1 MKIGYA
7 RVSTLEQNLDRQ
19 IDQLKAEGCERIFC
33 DKMSGK
39 IKDRPELVRMMD
51 MLRAGDVVVVSELSR
66 LSRSLRDLR
75 DTVDRLHELQVD
87 LRSLKEPWA
96 DTTTP
101 QGKLMFTIFG
111 GISEFERDLI
121 AQRSKEGVAAARSRG
136 RFGGRPKK
144 SDEDIRMAKT
154 LYEAKY
160 SLDEIFKRTGVS
172 KSTLY
177 KYMKI

>member
-1 MKIGYA
+1 
-7 RVSTLEQNLDRQ
+7 
-19 IDQLKAEGCERIFC
+19 
-33 DKMSGK
+33 
-39 IKDRPELVRMMD
+39 MMD

-177 KYMKI
+177 KYMKE